1 MQFLFR
7 SLINPISLIP
17 SKVYIPME
25 RVAALVEKLTNQLAQ
40 KADKSQ
46 LKQTAVQ
53 LLAELSETDQFNNLP
68 NNVSVM
74 IPGGV
79 DFQPNAI
86 DEPVEVRIPSLP
98 KLEPVTPTYSTY
110 PTNPLPSS
118 VDNNVPSNK
127 EGTSTTP
134 LEINATVTTSEL
146 QEKLALDPIKDLK
159 AAIGINDKFQF
170 IEMLFGG
177 DEKAFDQAI
186 KSING
191 FKIYAEAQ
199 FWVKSNLREKYN
211 WDDTTTVVK
220 SFDLLVKRRF
230 A

>member
-1 MQFLFR
+1 
-7 SLINPISLIP
+7 
-17 SKVYIPME
+17 ME
-25 RVAALVEKLTNQLAQ
+25 RVAALVEKLTTQLAE

-53 LLAELSETDQFNNLP
+53 LLAALSETDQFNNLP

-74 IPGGV
+74 IPGGEEV
-79 DFQPNAI
+79 AEVINSPI
-86 DEPVEVRIPSLP
+86 PEIEPVEVRIPSLP
-98 KLEPVTPTYSTY
+98 KLELVEPLVPKIPVVTDSIP
-110 PTNPLPSS
+110 
-118 VDNNVPSNK
+118 K
-127 EGTSTTP
+127 
-134 LEINATVTTSEL
+134 EINATITNTEL

-170 IEMLFGG
+170 IASLFGG

-186 KSING
+186 KTING

-199 FWVKSNLREKYN
+199 FWIKSNLREQNK
-211 WDDTTTVVK
+211 WDDTDQVVK
-220 SFDLLVKRRF
+220 AFDLLVKRRF